1 MGLFRS
7 EDMSLYEISVPKDNA
22 WDIMNVLGKL
32 NSLHFIDLNVGEQ
45 AFNLTF
51 ATWVKRCDDTLRRI
65 SSIKEECVRLN
76 VDLKKPKNAS
86 AFLDNIDAMYRNRKK
101 SSSLYFE
108 EIEGKIKEKESFVVQ
123 QVGVLKRMHEDLNQ
137 LIQYKTVLS
146 KAASVIGGSRLM
158 GDKSMSMS
166 GSSDMG
172 DVHESLV
179 GMNSEISI
187 GHIAGTILQDECD
200 RFNRLVFRA
209 TRGNAMVCFREFTKP
224 ITDYFGREL
233 MKTVYIIVF
242 QDGEF
247 IRDRI
252 HRICDSFMGDRYEIP
267 DSGFTDK
274 LQDLEKKI
282 RDAKK
287 ILTSTRDET
296 RKYLVM
302 TNSMENEDTST
313 MNVYEWYVI
322 KERTIY
328 LTLDK
333 LKKGDRLFFG
343 LYWIPNT
350 KIPMVNEAIYKMKE
364 DRNISAPQITVREMN
379 DMNPPT
385 YFYLNDV
392 TAPFQEITD
401 TYGVPMYKEVNAG
414 IFNLV
419 TFPFLYAV
427 MFGDIGHG
435 GLMLLFGTMLVMFP
449 GMFERAGLG
458 VMTRVR
464 YLIFLL
470 GLNAFFVGW
479 CYNDFMSIPLELP
492 HGSCYETVHHEGA
505 EAPEVELMED
515 CVYPIGFDPKWYM
528 SSNGL
533 TNFNSMKMKLSVIL
547 GVAQM
552 SLGILMKGMNALHF
566 RRPIDFIFEF
576 VPQIILMMC
585 LFGYMDALIIIK
597 WLTPWTGI
605 EHQAPPIISTMIG
618 MFLKFGEIPEDSVA
632 LIHSA
637 EYQQWLSSTL
647 LLIGL
652 TCVPLMLLV
661 KPMWFLYTQEDHQKD
676 GHHAILDDSDHEDNV
691 EMSEY
696 AKKDLPPQK
705 KEEDHPKQGKGKK
718 TEDAKMKL
726 EMDSSQLDLVKFV
739 VTGDHGTHDFS
750 EVFIHQLIETIEF
763 VLGTVSNTAS
773 YLRLWALSLAHSQLA
788 AVFYEKLL
796 VSLALEANDGKGSA
810 ILLFF
815 LFPAF
820 FTMTFF
826 VLMCMDAMECFLH
839 CLRLHWV
846 EFQNK
851 FYKGTG
857 YRFNAFSY
865 EKVLDDHNEAS

>member
-1 MGLFRS
+1 M
-7 EDMSLYEISVPKDNA
+7 
-22 WDIMNVLGKL
+22 
-32 NSLHFIDLNVGEQ
+32 
-45 AFNLTF
+45 
-51 ATWVKRCDDTLRRI
+51 
-65 SSIKEECVRLN
+65 N

-86 AFLDNIDAMYRNRKK
+86 TFLDNIDAMYRARQK

-108 EIEGKIKEKESFVVQ
+108 EIEGKIKEKESFVVE
-123 QVGVLKRMHEDLNQ
+123 QVDVLKRMHEDLNQ

-146 KAASVIGGSRLM
+146 KSASVIGGSKLM
-158 GDKSMSMS
+158 GDKSMSLS
-166 GSSDMG
+166 GASSLMG

-179 GMNSEISI
+179 GIGGEISI
-187 GHIAGTILQDECD
+187 GHIAGTILQDERE
-200 RFNRLVFRA
+200 RFDRLVFRA

-224 ITDYFGREL
+224 ITDYFGKQY
-233 MKTVYIIVF
+233 MKTVYIIIF

-252 HRICDSFMGDRYEIP
+252 CRICDSFMGDRYEIP

-302 TNSMENEDTST
+302 SNSMENEDTST

-364 DRNISAPQITVREMN
+364 DRNISAPQITMREMN

-392 TAPFQEITD
+392 TEPFQEITD
-401 TYGVPMYKEVNAG
+401 TYGVPAYKEVNAG

-435 GLMLLFGTMLVMFP
+435 GLMLIFGSLLVMFP

-479 CYNDFMSIPLELP
+479 CYNDFMSIPIELP
-492 HGSCYETVHHEGA
+492 HGSCYETVQYRG
-505 EAPEVELMED
+505 EAPQIELMED
-515 CVYPIGFDPKWYM
+515 CVYPIGFDPKWYV

-552 SLGILMKGMNALHF
+552 TLGILMKGMNALHF

-576 VPQIILMMC
+576 VPQIVLMMC
-585 LFGYMDALIIIK
+585 LFGYMDTLIIIK
-597 WLTPWTGI
+597 WMTPWTGN
-605 EHQAPPIISTMIG
+605 EHLAPPIISTMIG
-618 MFLKFGEIPEDSVA
+618 MFLRFGEIPENSVA
-632 LIHSA
+632 LIGSA

-647 LLIGL
+647 LMIGL

-661 KPMWFLYTQEDHQKD
+661 KPMWFLYTQPEDV
-676 GHHAILDDSDHEDNV
+676 HHSMLDDSDHEDNV

-705 KEEDHPKQGKGKK
+705 DDKLIGEYAKEDLSRQKDESKK
-718 TEDAKMKL
+718 HKVAKHQL
-726 EMDSSQLDLVKFV
+726 DSSQMDLIKFV
-739 VTGDHGTHDFS
+739 ASSDHGSHDFS

-810 ILLFF
+810 VLLFL

-851 FYKGTG
+851 FYKGNG
-857 YRFNAFSY
+857 YRFSSFSY
-865 EKVLDDHNEAS
+865 EKVLNDHNEAS